1 MKKYILLLV
10 SVFSFGQ
17 ASNQMVTFTQAQSLG
32 YTLNSGQSHTLTDKC
47 MTKSEALAKYNLN
60 ASAMSSYASNQLVPK
75 SVLMNVSNY
84 YTYQI
89 SAGGCSDQIE
99 TINLYSSSAS
109 IAVGMVFY
117 TNTSLTNT
125 YSGRSLDRFYPNGNQ
140 LLAINDSGV
149 LVAVDNCSAS
159 FYTSDFASSTI
170 QASESCTLLTV
181 NNYYSSLNYP
191 VVGSVLYTNTALTM
205 PLVGNNR
212 WFYNDAYAV
221 SFRVDSSGI
230 IIEQFACN

>member
-10 SVFSFGQ
+10 TALSFAQ

-32 YTLNSGQSHTLTDKC
+32 YTLNSGQSHILSDKC
-47 MTKSEALAKYNLN
+47 MTKTEALAKYNLN
-60 ASAMSSYASNQLVPK
+60 ASAMSSYTSNQLVPK
-75 SVLMNVSNY
+75 SVLINVSNY
-84 YTYQI
+84 YSYQI
-89 SAGGCSDQIE
+89 SAGGCLDQIE

-125 YSGRSLDRFYPNGNQ
+125 YSGRSLGRFYPNGNQ
-140 LLAINDSGV
+140 LLTINDSGV
-149 LVAVDNCSAS
+149 LDAADNCSAY
-159 FYTSDFASSTI
+159 FYTYPFTPSTI
-170 QASESCTLLTV
+170 QASESCASLPS
-181 NNYYSSLNYP
+181 NNYYSSLSYP
-191 VVGSVLYTNTALTM
+191 VIGSVLYTNTALTV

-212 WFYNDAYAV
+212 WFYNYTYAI
-221 SFRVDSSGI
+221 SFRVDSSGV